1 MEKAAIVERLI
12 KEAGYSRRQF
22 AEMIGIPP
30 TTLNS
35 MLNRGLGKASIDN
48 VLKVCK
54 GLGITIEELEEM
66 ANQESNQELY
76 DQKMTKGQYLME
88 PSRLYGTGEIKLP
101 LYGDIAAGAL
111 ATVEPVTKDNIE
123 YIKLPKIL
131 LGKYANRKDL
141 FALKVNGESMNKVI
155 PNGSYV
161 VCKPIEIEEL
171 KEDDIVVFSHDSE
184 YSMKRFRRDEENQ
197 LLIFSPESTV
207 RKYHDIVIP
216 YDTMND
222 LKIYAKVIWYA
233 VTLD

>member
-1 MEKAAIVERLI
+1 MDRGERLKNI
-12 KEAGYSRRQF
+12 IEEKGYSVMSLSRESGVPYTTIRS
-22 AEMIGIPP
+22 MIERNL
-30 TTLNS
+30 TN
-35 MLNRGLGKASIDN
+35 ASIDN
-48 VLKVCK
+48 VIKICRV
-54 GLGITIEELEEM
+54 LGIDVESLIDQRNGVVAEKKTSYITKPTI
-66 ANQESNQELY
+66 S
-76 DQKMTKGQYLME
+76 
-88 PSRLYGTGEIKLP
+88 LP

-111 ATVEPVTKDNIE
+111 SNVEPVTKDNVE
-123 YIKLPKIL
+123 YITLPKNM

-141 FALKVNGESMNKVI
+141 FVLKVNGESMNKVI

-171 KEDDIVVFSHDSE
+171 KEDDIVIFSHDNE
-184 YSMKRFRRDEENQ
+184 YSMKRFRRDEENH
-197 LLIFSPESTV
+197 LLIFSPESTD

>member
-1 MEKAAIVERLI
+1 MEKAEIIERLI
-12 KEAGYSRRQF
+12 KEAGYSSRRQF

-54 GLGITIEELEEM
+54 GLGITVEELEEM
-66 ANQESNQELY
+66 ANQGYEDKGFKNQYILRESSKPYTTSKLE
-76 DQKMTKGQYLME
+76 
-88 PSRLYGTGEIKLP
+88 LP

-111 ATVEPVTKDNIE
+111 ATVEPVTKDNVE

-131 LGKYANRKDL
+131 LGKYANCKNL
-141 FALKVNGESMNKVI
+141 FALKVNGESMNKII

-161 VCKPIEIEEL
+161 ACKPIEFDEL
-171 KEDDIVVFSHDSE
+171 KDDDIVVFSHDNE
-184 YSMKRFRRDEENQ
+184 YSMKRFRRDEENR
-197 LLIFSPESTV
+197 LLIFSPESTD

>member
-1 MEKAAIVERLI
+1 MEKAEIVERLI

-54 GLGITIEELEEM
+54 GLGITVEELEEM
-66 ANQESNQELY
+66 ADRGLSEDEVSKYVKEASY
-76 DQKMTKGQYLME
+76 PYK
-88 PSRLYGTGEIKLP
+88 TGKLELP

-111 ATVEPVTKDNIE
+111 STVNPVTKDNVE
-123 YIKLPKIL
+123 YITLPKSM

-171 KEDDIVVFSHDSE
+171 KEDDIVIFSHDNE
-184 YSMKRFRRDEENQ
+184 YSMKRFRRDEENY
-197 LLIFSPESTV
+197 LLIFSPESTD

>member
-1 MEKAAIVERLI
+1 MDRGERLKNI
-12 KEAGYSRRQF
+12 IEEKGYSVMSLSRESGVPYTTIRS
-22 AEMIGIPP
+22 MIERDL
-30 TTLNS
+30 TN
-35 MLNRGLGKASIDN
+35 ASIDN
-48 VLKVCK
+48 VIKICRV
-54 GLGITIEELEEM
+54 LGIDVESLIDQRNGVVAEKKTSYITKPTI
-66 ANQESNQELY
+66 S
-76 DQKMTKGQYLME
+76 
-88 PSRLYGTGEIKLP
+88 LP

-111 ATVEPVTKDNIE
+111 STVEPVTKDNVE
-123 YIKLPKIL
+123 YITLPKNM
-131 LGKYANRKDL
+131 LGKYANRRDL
-141 FALKVNGESMNKVI
+141 FALKVNGESMNKII

-171 KEDDIVVFSHDSE
+171 KEDDIVIFSHDSE

-197 LLIFSPESTV
+197 LLIFSPESTD

>member
-1 MEKAAIVERLI
+1 MDRGERLKNI
-12 KEAGYSRRQF
+12 IEEKGYSVMSLSRESGVPYTTIRS
-22 AEMIGIPP
+22 MIERNL
-30 TTLNS
+30 TN
-35 MLNRGLGKASIDN
+35 ASIDN
-48 VLKVCK
+48 VIKICRV
-54 GLGITIEELEEM
+54 LGIDVESLIDQRNGVVAEKKTSYITKPTI
-66 ANQESNQELY
+66 S
-76 DQKMTKGQYLME
+76 
-88 PSRLYGTGEIKLP
+88 LP

-111 ATVEPVTKDNIE
+111 SAVEPVTKDNVE
-123 YIKLPKIL
+123 YITLPKNM
-131 LGKYANRKDL
+131 LGKYANRRDL
-141 FALKVNGESMNKVI
+141 FALKVNGESMNKII

-171 KEDDIVVFSHDSE
+171 KEDDIVIFSHDSE

-197 LLIFSPESTV
+197 LLIFSPESTD

>member
-1 MEKAAIVERLI
+1 MEKAAIVDYLI
-12 KEAGYSRRQF
+12 KEKGYSRRQF

-54 GLGITIEELEEM
+54 GLGITVEQLEEM
-66 ANQESNQELY
+66 AERWFEDKNIRSLY
-76 DQKMTKGQYLME
+76 IQKMFQPHT
-88 PSRLYGTGEIKLP
+88 PGELELP

-111 ATVEPVTKDNIE
+111 ATVEPVMKNNVE
-123 YIKLPKIL
+123 YITLPKNL
-131 LGKYANRKDL
+131 LGKYTNCKNL

-161 VCKPIEIEEL
+161 VCKPIEMDEL
-171 KEDDIVVFSHDSE
+171 KEDDIVIFSHDNE
-184 YSMKRFRRDEENQ
+184 YSMKRFRRDEENR
-197 LLIFSPESTV
+197 LLIFSPESTD

>member
-1 MEKAAIVERLI
+1 MEKAEIVERLI
-12 KEAGYSRRQF
+12 KKAGYSRRQF

-54 GLGITIEELEEM
+54 GLGITVEELEKM
-66 ANQESNQELY
+66 AQEETSINGAYIIREATVPYEVSDL
-76 DQKMTKGQYLME
+76 T
-88 PSRLYGTGEIKLP
+88 LP
-101 LYGDIAAGAL
+101 LYGNIAAGAL
-111 ATVEPVTKDNIE
+111 SIVEPVTKNNVE
-123 YIKLPKIL
+123 YTQLPKRL
-131 LGKYANRKDL
+131 LGKYANCSKL

-161 VCKPIEIEEL
+161 VCKPIEISEL
-171 KEDDIVVFSHDSE
+171 KDEDIVIFSHDNE
-184 YSMKRFRRDEENQ
+184 YSMKRFRRDEENH
-197 LLIFSPESTV
+197 LLIFSPESTY

-233 VTLD
+233 VTLN

>member
-1 MEKAAIVERLI
+1 MEKAEIVEHLI
-12 KEAGYSRRQF
+12 KKAGYSRRQF

-54 GLGITIEELEEM
+54 GLGITVEELEEM
-66 ANQESNQELY
+66 ASRGLNEDEINIFVKELSSPY
-76 DQKMTKGQYLME
+76 I
-88 PSRLYGTGEIKLP
+88 TGEMELP
-101 LYGDIAAGAL
+101 IYGNIAAGAL
-111 ATVEPVTKDNIE
+111 STVDPVTKENVE
-123 YIKLPKIL
+123 YIKLPKIM
-131 LGKYANRKDL
+131 LGKYSNRKDL

-161 VCKPIEIEEL
+161 VCKPIQNDEL
-171 KEDDIVVFSHDSE
+171 KEDDVVIFSHDNV
-184 YSMKRFRRDEENQ
+184 YSMKRFRRDEENR
-197 LLIFSPESTV
+197 LLIFSPESTD

-222 LKIYAKVIWYA
+222 LKIYAKVVWYA
-233 VTLD
+233 VILN